1 MKAKAP
7 GKPNRESGE
16 IRGVVAPNAW
26 EGSY

>member
-7 GKPNRESGE
+7 GKPNRESSE
-16 IRGVVAPNAW
+16 IRGGVAPNAW